1 MFLSVITITL
11 QDFRVV
17 ELLIQILRENV
28 DALDDLQFN
37 PQKMSVL
44 TNVVGALSECGKV
57 ESNVEIIRS
66 EGGLEPLIKLI
77 STNGP
82 GIATFLLPSYYQS
95 F

>member
-1 MFLSVITITL
+1 
-11 QDFRVV
+11 
-17 ELLIQILRENV
+17 
-28 DALDDLQFN
+28 
-37 PQKMSVL
+37 MSVL

-82 GIATFLLPSYYQS
+82 GIATFLLPARHKT